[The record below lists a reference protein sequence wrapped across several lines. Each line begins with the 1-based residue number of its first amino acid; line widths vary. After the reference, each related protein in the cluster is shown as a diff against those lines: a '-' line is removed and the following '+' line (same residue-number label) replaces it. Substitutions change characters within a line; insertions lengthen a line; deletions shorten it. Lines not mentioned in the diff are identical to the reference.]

1 MFDTDEANLTAW
13 QEAWG
18 QHHHWVHDAG
28 PAVLIGISTTRYR
41 SNEMSHHEVHVDAEQ
56 RAWLRRVLRDVAPE
70 KPAVLFSH
78 APPMGCGLKVI
89 HNLHVKNRCAHR
101 CMHAAIPPGL
111 QLHTPA
117 RSRGH
122 RLDLDLIGSLGICF

>member
-1 MFDTDEANLTAW
+1 MFDTDEANLAAW

-18 QHHHWVHDAG
+18 QHHFWAHDAG
-28 PAVLIGISTTRYR
+28 PAVLIGISTTKYR
-41 SNEMSHHEVHVDAEQ
+41 SNEMSHHEVHVDEAQ

-89 HNLHVKNRCAHR
+89 HNLHVKNRCVFA
-101 CMHAAIPPGL
+101 
-111 QLHTPA
+111 
-117 RSRGH
+117 
-122 RLDLDLIGSLGICF
+122 